1 MENTNHFGYFAKDVA
16 MELDITTSTLR
27 RWSIELEKAG
37 YTIERNEKEQ
47 RIYYER
53 DFKALREIKKLL
65 SHSVA
70 FVDTINAVVSMDL
83 ENQNAAWTPSAH
95 KQELRLSKD
104 ELKEIIHYEVKKAI
118 EEDREIMFQAFE
130 QKMNDSIE
138 MRDRKL
144 TLAMKN
150 TFEEKQNEFA
160 ASLESTQKKSWWN
173 RLFSK

>member
-16 MELDITTSTLR
+16 MELGITTSTLR

-53 DFKALREIKKLL
+53 DFKALRGIKKLL

-70 FVDTINAVVSMDL
+70 FADAINAVVAMDVDY
-83 ENQNAAWTPSAH
+83 QNATWTPSAY

-104 ELKEIIHYEVKKAI
+104 ELQEIIITK
-118 EEDREIMFQAFE
+118 
-130 QKMNDSIE
+130 
-138 MRDRKL
+138 
-144 TLAMKN
+144 
-150 TFEEKQNEFA
+150 
-160 ASLESTQKKSWWN
+160 
-173 RLFSK
+173 